1 MSEKKRNNNVF
12 KVSETEWFQNL
23 EETTK
28 KDKLTK
34 KWQKEIDRLKDKIS
48 KGFKERD
55 FVKVYEYA
63 RKKEE
68 LERKIMEGC

>member
-1 MSEKKRNNNVF
+1 V
-12 KVSETEWFQNL
+12 VSKLRGKTE
-23 EETTK
+23 

-34 KWQKEIDRLKDKIS
+34 KWQKEIDRLKEKIS

-68 LERKIMEGC
+68 LESKIMEG